1 MTGTGEINATAEGRS
16 MKINLSGKKVGTCDS
31 PTQ

>member
-1 MTGTGEINATAEGRS
+1 MTGTGEINATAAGRS
-16 MKINLSGKKVGTCDS
+16 IKINLSGKNVGTCDN